1 MLNHVHT
8 SKNVV
13 LIMARVTKLDGK
25 LLISEDLLVTEVKT
39 RFYIAGIE
47 EKLRTT
53 TDINS
58 DGVWFGASRNP
69 QNISQWL
76 YTDGSELA
84 ITSWRSGISTR
95 NILLPLD
102 R

>member
-1 MLNHVHT
+1 MEEKLNWFDAKDACT
-8 SKNVV
+8 ARGERLAQPDNQGKNQF
-13 LIMARVTKLDGK
+13 LT
-25 LLISEDLLVTEVKT
+25 
-39 RFYIAGIE
+39 

-53 TDINS
+53 TDITS
-58 DGVWFGASRNP
+58 GGVWFGASRNP

-84 ITSWRSGISTR
+84 ITSWSSGISTG